1 MTLAVGFIGLGEQG
15 TPMAERIAAGGF
27 SLSVWARREAATAG
41 LRQKKAARVC
51 ETPATLAGQV
61 DLLCVCVTGDEDV
74 LEVLLAS
81 GALAAMKV
89 GSVVAIHST
98 VRPQTCLDV
107 GAEAVAYG
115 VDVIDAPVSGSVP
128 RAQAGR
134 LLLMAGGSQA
144 AMARA
149 RPVFATYADPIFHL
163 GGPGSGMRAKL
174 INNFLAAAHIGLAR
188 SAVDLGVA
196 AGIDGEVMR
205 QVLMAGSAGS
215 YALQNMP
222 RLEPPR
228 GEHVGRLLAKDCAL
242 ARELFAAENLTDP
255 TLDEAAWAGVAALL
269 ERRR

>member
-27 SLSVWARREAATAG
+27 ALSVWARREAATVG
-41 LRQKKAARVC
+41 LREKGARVC
-51 ETPATLAGQV
+51 ETPAALAKDV
-61 DLLCVCVTGDEDV
+61 DLLCICVTGDEDV

-81 GALAAMKV
+81 GALAAMKA
-89 GSVVAIHST
+89 GSLVAIHST
-98 VRPQTCLDV
+98 IRPQVCLDI
-107 GAEAVAYG
+107 GAEAAARGIEIV
-115 VDVIDAPVSGSVP
+115 DAPVSGSAP
-128 RAQAGR
+128 RALAGR
-134 LLLMAGGSQA
+134 LLLMAGGSEA
-144 AMARA
+144 AMVRV

-163 GGPGSGMRAKL
+163 GRLGSGMRAKL

-188 SAVDLGVA
+188 SAVDMGVA
-196 AGIDGEVMR
+196 VGIDGEVMR

-222 RLEPPR
+222 RLQPPR

-242 ARELFAAENLTDP
+242 ARELFALENLTEP

-269 ERRR
+269 ERRH